1 MHATRLHKEKLFF
14 LMFAPALG
22 RESLAPLP
30 FEGGFKQAYLGKNFV
45 VQPRARAR
53 RRAAATAAASQ
64 AQGLYRTGFAD
75 YDVRNYIWRELP
87 AVDPRA
93 HFLASSFALFG
104 ADMDEMMNS
113 R

>member
-1 MHATRLHKEKLFF
+1 MTELQKQ
-14 LMFAPALG
+14 
-22 RESLAPLP
+22 PLP
-30 FEGGFKQAYLGKNFV
+30 DL
-45 VQPRARAR
+45 PRCRATSTPPPPPARAR